1 MKMLFILGEKM
12 PWCVWLDVHQ
22 TGRTCLYGSS
32 GTSDDLFLGGCMM
45 QATVPVLLTFI
56 AAALNGLVAGAS
68 LDQSIKQ
75 LPARHRMGV
84 IAFSAYSRAADLSGR
99 GIAWY
104 AFLGVSSALLTITAA
119 VTTFVAGSAQTV
131 PILIAAIL
139 SVLHSITTTQAAP
152 TNFRQRK
159 VINDEVALTALFN
172 KFERWQ
178 TARAILQVLTFI
190 ATLWAIFVLG

>member
-1 MKMLFILGEKM
+1 
-12 PWCVWLDVHQ
+12 
-22 TGRTCLYGSS
+22 
-32 GTSDDLFLGGCMM
+32 M
-45 QATVPVLLTFI
+45 QVTVPVLLTFI
-56 AAALNGLVAGAS
+56 AASLNGLLAGAS

-84 IAFSAYSRAADLSGR
+84 IAFSAYSRAADLTSN

-104 AFLGVSSALLTITAA
+104 AFIGIGSALLTIAA
-119 VTTFVAGSAQTV
+119 AIATFVVGNAQTL
-131 PILIAAIL
+131 PILLATIL

-152 TNFRQRK
+152 TNFSQRK
-159 VINDEVALTALFN
+159 VANDEAALTAVFN

>member
-1 MKMLFILGEKM
+1 
-12 PWCVWLDVHQ
+12 
-22 TGRTCLYGSS
+22 
-32 GTSDDLFLGGCMM
+32 MM
-45 QATVPVLLTFI
+45 QATLPVFLTFI
-56 AAALNGLVAGAS
+56 AAAMNGLLAGAS

-84 IAFSAYSRAADLSGR
+84 IAFSAYSRAADLTSN

-104 AFLGVSSALLTITAA
+104 AFIGIGSALLTIAA
-119 VTTFVAGSAQTV
+119 AIATFVVGNAQTL
-131 PILIAAIL
+131 PILLATIL

-152 TNFRQRK
+152 TNFSQRK
-159 VINDEVALTALFN
+159 VANDEAALTAVFN